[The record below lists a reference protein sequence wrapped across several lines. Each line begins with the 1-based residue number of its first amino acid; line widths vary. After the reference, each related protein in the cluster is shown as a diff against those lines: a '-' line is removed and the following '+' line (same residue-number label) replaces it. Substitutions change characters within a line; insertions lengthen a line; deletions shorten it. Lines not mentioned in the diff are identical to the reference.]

1 MYIPDAQ
8 PIINE
13 PALIIK
19 NKKILV
25 IADTHIGI
33 ESELIEKGMNVQSQT
48 KNMINHLLKICKKH
62 KPREI
67 ILLGDV
73 KHNIPSSTF
82 HERRDVKIFLE
93 TLQEICPVH
102 ILPGNHDGNINKIC
116 PEKIKIH
123 PSDGLIIDNIG
134 FIHGHRWPANKI
146 MQCDLIVMAHTHP
159 TIMLT
164 DRREYKTFEPC
175 WIRTKFIKNKLK
187 EKYPNSN
194 TPNLLVLPAFNPL
207 CGGIAVN
214 REGINGPIG
223 KITDLVNAK
232 IFLLDGT
239 DIGKVKNIK

>member
-1 MYIPDAQ
+1 MHTSNIQ

-19 NKKILV
+19 DKKTLV

-48 KNMINHLLKICKKH
+48 KNMTNHVIELCKKH
-62 KPREI
+62 KTKEI
-67 ILLGDV
+67 IVLGDI

-82 HERRDVKIFLE
+82 HERRDVTIFLE
-93 TLQEICPVH
+93 TLQEFCLVH

-116 PEKIKIH
+116 PENTKIH
-123 PSDGLIIDNIG
+123 PSDGLIIENIG
-134 FIHGHRWPANKI
+134 FIHGHRWPNNQI
-146 MQCDLIVMAHTHP
+146 MKCEMILMAHTHP

-187 EKYPNSN
+187 EKYPDSN
-194 TPNLLVLPAFNPL
+194 NPKLLVLPAFNPI
-207 CGGIAVN
+207 CGGIAAN

-223 KITDLVNAK
+223 KITDIDNAQ

-239 DIGKVKNIK
+239 DMGKVKDIK